1 MQYMDKG
8 ILTQWIE
15 ERVKRGLYCFTAE
28 DIEKALPSIVPA
40 TMRIALH
47 RQREKGRIVSPWRNF
62 YMIIPEEYSL
72 NGQVPAHLYIER
84 LMSYLGKDYYVC
96 LLNAAALHGASH
108 QAVMTFSVMTSAP
121 AIRSGVKNGLQMN
134 FYSRKRM
141 PMQYV
146 VRRKAKTGF
155 YNVSSP
161 ELTALDLVANQ
172 EHVGGLNR
180 VAVVLGELAESMDA
194 GKMDVELMGFFSV
207 ADVQRLGYILD
218 VVLGELEL
226 SDAIF
231 ERMGKNFR
239 KAALKTG
246 KPAEDCDYD
255 RRWRLRINETIDDE
269 A

>member
-1 MQYMDKG
+1 M
-8 ILTQWIE
+8 
-15 ERVKRGLYCFTAE
+15 
-28 DIEKALPSIVPA
+28 IV
-40 TMRIALH
+40 
-47 RQREKGRIVSPWRNF
+47 
-62 YMIIPEEYSL
+62 PEEYSL
-72 NGQVPAHLYIER
+72 NGQVPAHLYIEH
-84 LMSYLGKDYYVC
+84 LMLYLGKDYYVC

-172 EHVGGLNR
+172 ESVGGLNR
-180 VAVVLGELAESMDA
+180 VAVVLGE
-194 GKMDVELMGFFSV
+194 
-207 ADVQRLGYILD
+207 R
-218 VVLGELEL
+218 EL
-226 SDAIF
+226 SDCIF

-239 KAALKTG
+239 KAALKIG
-246 KPAEDCDYD
+246 KPAENCDYD
-255 RRWRLRINETIDDE
+255 RRWRLMINETIDDE

>member
-1 MQYMDKG
+1 MDKG

-15 ERVKRGLYCFTAE
+15 DRVKRGLYCFTAE
-28 DIEKALPSIVPA
+28 DIAKALPSLAPA
-40 TMRIALH
+40 TMRMALY

-62 YMIIPEEYSL
+62 YMIVPEEYSL
-72 NGQVPAHLYIER
+72 NGQVPAHLYIEQ
-84 LMSYLGKDYYVC
+84 LMSYLGKEYYVC

-172 EHVGGLNR
+172 EHVGWLNR
-180 VAVVLGELAESMDA
+180 VAVVVGELAEAMDA
-194 GKMDVELMGFFSV
+194 EKMDVELMDYFPV

-218 VVLGELEL
+218 VVLGERDLA
-226 SDAIF
+226 DAIF
-231 ERMGKNFR
+231 DRMGKNFR
-239 KAALKTG
+239 KAALKIG
-246 KPAEDCDYD
+246 KSAEGCDYD
-255 RRWRLRINETIDDE
+255 RRWRLIINETIDDE

>member
-1 MQYMDKG
+1 MDKG
-8 ILTQWIE
+8 LLTQWIE

-28 DIEKALPSIVPA
+28 DIAMALPSIAIA
-40 TMRIALH
+40 TMRMALY

-62 YMIIPEEYSL
+62 YMIVPEEYSL
-72 NGQVPAHLYIER
+72 NGQVPVHLYIDR
-84 LMSYLGKDYYVC
+84 LMLYLGKEYYVC
-96 LLNAAALHGASH
+96 LLNAAAMHGSSH

-121 AIRSGVKNGLQMN
+121 AIRSGEKNGLQIN

-146 VRRKAKTGF
+146 VKRKAKTGF

-180 VAVVLGELAESMDA
+180 VAVVLGELAEEMDA
-194 GKMDVELMGFFSV
+194 ERMDQDLMGYFPV

-218 VVLGELEL
+218 VVLGEQDL
-226 SDAIF
+226 SDAIY
-231 ERMGKNFR
+231 ECMGKSFR
-239 KAALKTG
+239 KTALKTG
-246 KPAEDCDYD
+246 KPAVGCDYD
-255 RRWRLRINETIDDE
+255 RRWRLMINETIDDE

>member
-1 MQYMDKG
+1 MDKG
-8 ILTQWIE
+8 LLTQWIE

-28 DIEKALPSIVPA
+28 DIAMALPSIATA
-40 TMRIALH
+40 TMRMALY

-62 YMIIPEEYSL
+62 YMIVPEEYSL
-72 NGQVPAHLYIER
+72 NGQVPAHLYIDH
-84 LMSYLGKDYYVC
+84 LMLYLGKEYYVC
-96 LLNAAALHGASH
+96 LLNAAALHGSSH

-121 AIRSGVKNGLQMN
+121 AIRSGEKNGLQIN

-146 VRRKAKTGF
+146 VKRKAKTGF

-180 VAVVLGELAESMDA
+180 VAVVLGGLAEEMDA
-194 GKMDVELMGFFSV
+194 ERMDQDLMGYFPV

-218 VVLGELEL
+218 VVLGEQDL
-226 SDAIF
+226 SDAIH
-231 ERMGKNFR
+231 ECMGKSFR

-246 KPAEDCDYD
+246 KPAVGCDYD
-255 RRWRLRINETIDDE
+255 RRWRLMINETIDDE

>member
-1 MQYMDKG
+1 MEKS
-8 ILTQWIE
+8 ILTQWID

-28 DIEKALPSIVPA
+28 DIAMALPSIVPA

-62 YMIIPEEYSL
+62 YMIVPEEYSL
-72 NGQVPAHLYIER
+72 NGLVPAHLYIDR
-84 LMSYLGKDYYVC
+84 LMSYIGKEYYVC

-121 AIRSGVKNGLQMN
+121 AIRSGEKNGLRMN

-146 VRRKAKTGF
+146 VQRKAKTGF

-180 VAVVLGELAESMDA
+180 VAVVLGELAEAMNVE
-194 GKMDVELMGFFSV
+194 KMDRELMGYFSV

-218 VVLGELEL
+218 VVLGEQDL

-239 KAALKTG
+239 KAALKNG
-246 KPAEDCDYD
+246 KPAEGCDYD
-255 RRWRLRINETIDDE
+255 RRWRLMINEKIDDE